1 MITFPN
7 AKINIGL
14 HITGK
19 RDDGYHDLATVFYP
33 IGLAD
38 VLEVIEKKN
47 NRDGKDITFINTGI
61 GIDCNDDSNLVVKA
75 YRKIQAGFSLPP
87 VTAVLRKNIPFGAGL
102 GGGSAEASFM
112 LMTLN
117 DMFSLGITETQ
128 LTDMAAQLGADCPFF
143 IKNRCMSATGRG
155 DVFAEMPSDFS
166 LKGYHIVLIKPDI
179 YISTKT
185 AFSGIVLHKTPRA
198 PLTEALKAPIEAWKD
213 TVENDFEKNI
223 FAAYPE
229 IAAIKSGLY
238 SLGAVYASMSGS
250 GSSVYGIFKE
260 EPAFGK
266 EKFPGC
272 FFWKG
277 KC

>member
-1 MITFPN
+1 
-7 AKINIGL
+7 
-14 HITGK
+14 
-19 RDDGYHDLATVFYP
+19 
-33 IGLAD
+33 
-38 VLEVIEKKN
+38 
-47 NRDGKDITFINTGI
+47 
-61 GIDCNDDSNLVVKA
+61 
-75 YRKIQAGFSLPP
+75 
-87 VTAVLRKNIPFGAGL
+87 
-102 GGGSAEASFM
+102 
-112 LMTLN
+112 
-117 DMFSLGITETQ
+117 
-128 LTDMAAQLGADCPFF
+128 
-143 IKNRCMSATGRG
+143 
-155 DVFAEMPSDFS
+155 MPSDFS

-185 AFSGIVLHKTPRA
+185 AFSGIVLHKTPLA